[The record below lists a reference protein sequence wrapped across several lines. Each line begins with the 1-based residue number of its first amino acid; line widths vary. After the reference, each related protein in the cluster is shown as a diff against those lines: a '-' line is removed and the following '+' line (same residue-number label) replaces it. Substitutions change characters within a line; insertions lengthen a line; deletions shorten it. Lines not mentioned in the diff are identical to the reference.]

1 MTGLPLITQGADDMK
16 PLANL
21 IASHEDWLVT
31 RVHGYAKKHGF
42 TQYTST
48 LVAAWQ
54 ISISGLSAAL
64 LDAIETTSEPPEFKP
79 DDDYTKEP
87 VASFGILEAQ
97 RHRARGITLGM
108 FLGLMKY
115 YRQGYVDLVL
125 ASELEPQQKKT
136 GRYFVDRFFD
146 RVELGLCT
154 EWGTLNESQKIEELQ
169 AKNREVTNEKNKYL
183 TLFES
188 LQTPAILIDKDKKVS
203 NFNHAWVNMF
213 GIPAAPGAIYYN
225 NASVAKQ
232 MPWLAREL
240 DDGEIT
246 ATDIEKQIDTPAGPR
261 HCQIKIKHML
271 DFSEKY
277 SGTVVVLNDITD
289 RIAAEKKLRMHS
301 DRLEALVLKRASEL
315 LKTNQAI
322 RREIE
327 ERKQT
332 ERENLELQKQ
342 LLHSQKMQAI
352 GTLAGGIA
360 HDFNNILS
368 AILGYSEL
376 AAYEAPADSK
386 SHDYLNEVTR
396 ACHRAKE
403 LVLQILTFS
412 RHGEQKLKPVR
423 VHLIAKEVLKLL
435 RSTIPASIEIRPYL
449 DERCGAVLAD
459 PTQIHQVLLNL
470 CANSYHAMREKGGIL
485 AVSLKAMDL
494 NRTQASKI
502 DPAMEPGR
510 YLRLSVCDTG
520 HGMDPSILQRIFEPY
535 FTTKAQGEGSGLGL
549 SVIHGI
555 VKSHHG
561 FITAFSKPDKGA
573 TFHVYLPDFPPEK
586 NNTIL
591 SNTDAAPKGTEHI
604 LVVDDE
610 DVLVQIL
617 QKHLDG
623 LGYKVTA
630 FTDSEKA
637 LAAFH
642 RQSER
647 YDMVITD
654 MSMPH
659 MTGRQLSEKLLARR
673 PDIPIILCTGF
684 SEMITEEQAFEMG
697 IKAYVLKP
705 LLRKELAKT
714 IRDVFDNK
722 TSLDPVTGPLGG
734 SGY

>member
-1 MTGLPLITQGADDMK
+1 MIGRPLITQGVDNMK
-16 PLANL
+16 PLADL
-21 IASHEDWLVT
+21 LASHEDWLVN
-31 RVHGYAKKHGF
+31 RVHGYAKKHGY

-54 ISISGLSAAL
+54 CSISGLTTAL
-64 LDAIETTSEPPEFKP
+64 LTAIETTSEPPEFKP
-79 DDDYTKEP
+79 DDDYTKDP
-87 VASFGILEAQ
+87 IASFGILEAQ
-97 RHRARGITLGM
+97 RHRARGITLEM

-125 ASELEPQQKKT
+125 SSELETQQKET

-154 EWGTLNESQKIEELQ
+154 EWGTLDENHKIEELQ
-169 AKNREVTNEKNKYL
+169 AKNRELTNEKNKYL

-188 LQTPAILIDKDKKVS
+188 LHTPAILIDKDKNVS
-203 NFNHAWVNMF
+203 NFNNAWVNLF
-213 GIPAAPGAIYYN
+213 DLPAAPGAIYYN

-232 MPWLAREL
+232 IPWLAREL
-240 DDGEIT
+240 EHGKIAT
-246 ATDIEKQIDTPAGPR
+246 TDIEKKIDTPSGPR

-277 SGTVVVLNDITD
+277 SGTVVTLNDITD
-289 RIAAEKKLRMHS
+289 RKAAEKKLQMRS
-301 DRLEALVLKRASEL
+301 NRLEALVLKRAAEL
-315 LKTNQAI
+315 LKTNQAM

-332 ERENLELQKQ
+332 EKENLELQKQ

-376 AAYEAPADSK
+376 AAYEAPANSK

-435 RSTIPASIEIRPYL
+435 RSTIPTSIEIRPYL
-449 DERCGAVLAD
+449 DEQCGTVLAD

-494 NRTQASKI
+494 NRTKTYKI
-502 DPAMEPGR
+502 NPAMEPGR
-510 YLRLSVCDTG
+510 YLRLSVTDTG
-520 HGMDPSILQRIFEPY
+520 HGMDPSILPRIFEPY
-535 FTTKAQGEGSGLGL
+535 FTTKTQGEGSGLGL

-555 VKSHHG
+555 VQSHHG
-561 FITAFSKPDKGA
+561 YISAFSKPNKG
-573 TFHVYLPDFPPEK
+573 TIFHVYLPDSPPDTS
-586 NNTIL
+586 NAVL
-591 SNTDAAPKGTEHI
+591 SNTDAEPKGTEHI

-610 DVLVQIL
+610 DVLVHIL
-617 QKHLDG
+617 QKHLVG

-642 RQSER
+642 QQPER
-647 YDMVITD
+647 YDMIITD
-654 MSMPH
+654 MSMPNL
-659 MTGRQLSEKLLARR
+659 TGRQLSEKLLAKR

-684 SEMITEEQAFEMG
+684 SDMITEKQAFEMG

-705 LLRKELAKT
+705 ILRKELAAT
-714 IRDVFDNK
+714 IRNVFNNK
-722 TSLDPVTGPLGG
+722 TRARSVTGPLGKTD
-734 SGY
+734 Y